1 MRSRCSSKV
10 RLPMVHLNGSTLTN
24 SEIPTSL
31 PYLLF
36 RPNPIMFNNV
46 DTSYV
51 VMNMNEE
58 EVTIPPGYYTIGEII
73 AMLNTMTDTTFPIS
87 TKTSNYDCIW
97 IQSPH
102 SIHYT
107 NAPDIREILGLEGR
121 TVILPALFYGSNVI
135 DITSNRQVIHMYSSM
150 IRSFDLKI
158 ATANQNNNLLT
169 TMIIDDTTTNYCRS
183 VENIYIP
190 MITRLDR
197 LMFALKDLEGNIMR
211 LNDEF

>member
-1 MRSRCSSKV
+1 
-10 RLPMVHLNGSTLTN
+10 
-24 SEIPTSL
+24 
-31 PYLLF
+31 
-36 RPNPIMFNNV
+36 
-46 DTSYV
+46 
-51 VMNMNEE
+51 
-58 EVTIPPGYYTIGEII
+58 
-73 AMLNTMTDTTFPIS
+73 MLNTMTDTTFSIS
-87 TKTSNYDCIW
+87 TNASSYGCIW
-97 IQSPH
+97 VQSPH
-102 SIHYT
+102 TMDFT